1 MDNKVIRVEMG
12 LVDLV
17 DSLRRKRSRYIS
29 DRLTLI
35 NEILIIRT
43 EIRNDFFIVMEYLV
57 ELRQQEWRD

>member
-57 ELRQQEWRD
+57 ELWQQEWRD